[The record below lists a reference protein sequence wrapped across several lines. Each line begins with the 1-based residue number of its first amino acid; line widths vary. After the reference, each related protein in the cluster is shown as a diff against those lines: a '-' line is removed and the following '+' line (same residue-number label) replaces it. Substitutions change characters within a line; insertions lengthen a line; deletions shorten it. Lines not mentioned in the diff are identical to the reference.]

1 MSLPVF
7 PTLPGLEYPVK
18 RAPLASSLRQKAISG
33 RETLQPLW
41 TAPLYK
47 YEVSFS
53 LLREAQSFQEWQLL
67 QGFWNS
73 VMFTPGGVFQ
83 FNDPNDNSATSEP
96 FGTGDGGTTQFQ
108 LTRALGG
115 FAEPVLDPVQGPS
128 SPTATLDYGNCT
140 TAPSLDLDYGNCTTA
155 PAATVDDGF
164 CSTLQVFAGAL
175 LAAYAL
181 GAGGVVTIAPAPA
194 PGAALSWTGA
204 YLWLCRFDEDSLEFS
219 NFLYLFWELKKC
231 GFTTIRL

>member
-1 MSLPVF
+1 MTLPVF

-18 RAPLASSLRQKAISG
+18 RSPLASSLRQKAISG

-53 LLREAQSFQEWQLL
+53 LLRQAATYQEWQLL

-83 FNDPNDNSATSEP
+83 FDDPNDNTASVEP
-96 FGTGDGGTTQFQ
+96 FGTGDGSTTQFQ
-108 LTRALGG
+108 LVRALGG

-140 TAPSLDLDYGNCTTA
+140 TTPSLDLDYGNCTTT
-155 PAATVDDGF
+155 PTVTVDDGY

-175 LAAYAL
+175 LAAYVL
-181 GAGGVVTIAPAPA
+181 SAGGIVTFAAAPLSST
-194 PGAALSWTGA
+194 ALSWTGT

-219 NFLYLFWELKKC
+219 NFMYLFWELKKC
-231 GFTTIRL
+231 NFTTIRL